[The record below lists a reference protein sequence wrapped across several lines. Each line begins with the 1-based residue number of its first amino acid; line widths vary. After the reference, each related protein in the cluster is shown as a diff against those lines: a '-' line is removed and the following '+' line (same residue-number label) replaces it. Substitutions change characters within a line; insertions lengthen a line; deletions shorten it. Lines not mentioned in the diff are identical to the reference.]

1 LFVYLIR
8 RLLLLLPVF
17 LAVSVVVF
25 MIIHL
30 VPGDPID
37 NMVQIGASPQ
47 QRAILVARY
56 GLDQPLLVQY
66 GVWLR
71 NMLGGDLGD
80 AIVMRQPVIDLIA
93 ENLPHSLRL
102 GGLAFLFSTIVGITT
117 GALAAIYKDSW
128 IDRSVM
134 TLILLGSTLPSFWLG
149 LLLILLFAV
158 QLEWFPVSGAR
169 SWTALVLPVLTIGLH
184 GVALVSRVTRAAML
198 DVGRRDFVLMLH
210 AKGLSHRRIQL
221 QHVLR
226 HALLPVATILS
237 LRIGWIVGGAVTI
250 EFVFARPG
258 LGSLL
263 ITSLAQRDYPV
274 VQGCLLM
281 LAMAVMLGTLLG
293 DLVQAAMDP
302 RIREQLR

>member
-1 LFVYLIR
+1 MLTYLIR
-8 RLLLLLPVF
+8 RLLLLFPVF
-17 LAVSVVVF
+17 LAVSMVVF

-71 NMLGGDLGD
+71 NMFGGDMGD

-128 IDRSVM
+128 IDRR
-134 TLILLGSTLPSFWLG
+134 PWR
-149 LLLILLFAV
+149 APR
-158 QLEWFPVSGAR
+158 LER
-169 SWTALVLPVLTIGLH
+169 
-184 GVALVSRVTRAAML
+184 
-198 DVGRRDFVLMLH
+198 
-210 AKGLSHRRIQL
+210 K
-221 QHVLR
+221 
-226 HALLPVATILS
+226 
-237 LRIGWIVGGAVTI
+237 
-250 EFVFARPG
+250 
-258 LGSLL
+258 
-263 ITSLAQRDYPV
+263 
-274 VQGCLLM
+274 
-281 LAMAVMLGTLLG
+281 
-293 DLVQAAMDP
+293 
-302 RIREQLR
+302 